1 MRRLF
6 QAKSASVP
14 LAIFCTLLWGTAF
27 PFIKLGYAAFG
38 VRENDVGA
46 MLLFAGC
53 RFFLAGLMVLPVLA
67 FDRSRR
73 LLPANADVLPI
84 AVLGLVMTAAQ
95 YFFTYIGLGYTSG
108 ANTSIITA
116 CASFF
121 TVLGAA
127 LFFRGDELS
136 VLKIMGCV
144 VGFGGVLVMNRG
156 GGVTVQTMLGD
167 GLILVSTICSA
178 AGNLL
183 SKKIAAG
190 RNPLLV
196 TAWQLILGGALL
208 AAAGLC
214 FGGRLDFSKL
224 TGAAILIWL
233 AFVSAAAFSIWTALL
248 KYHSAGRISVF
259 TLLIPVFGT
268 ALSGLLLGESV
279 FRIDTVFA
287 LLLIAAGIVMVNL
300 SGKRRLEE

>member
-27 PFIKLGYAAFG
+27 PFIKLGYAAFD
-38 VRENDVGA
+38 VAENDAGA

-67 FDRSRR
+67 FGRNR
-73 LLPANADVLPI
+73 LLPKKGDFLPI

-121 TVLGAA
+121 TVIGAA
-127 LFFRGDELS
+127 VFFRGDRLT
-136 VLKIMGCV
+136 VLKILGCA

-167 GLILVSTICSA
+167 GLILLSTVCSA

-196 TAWQLILGGALL
+196 TAWQLMLGGALL
-208 AAAGLC
+208 IIAGLC

-224 TGAAILIWL
+224 TGVWILVWL

-248 KYHSAGRISVF
+248 KYHSASRISVF

-279 FRIDTVFA
+279 FRIETLLA

-300 SGKRRLEE
+300 SGKGRQTT

>member
-1 MRRLF
+1 MKRLF

-27 PFIKLGYAAFG
+27 PFIKLGYAAFD
-38 VRENDVGA
+38 VAENDVGA

-67 FDRSRR
+67 FGRNT
-73 LLPANADVLPI
+73 LLPKKGDYLPI
-84 AVLGLVMTAAQ
+84 AVLGLVMTGAQ

-108 ANTSIITA
+108 ANTSIIIA

-121 TVLGAA
+121 TVFGAA
-127 LFFRGDELS
+127 IFFRGDRLT
-136 VLKIMGCV
+136 VLKILGCI

-156 GGVTVQTMLGD
+156 GAVTTATLLGD
-167 GLILVSTICSA
+167 GLILVSTVCSA

-196 TAWQLILGGALL
+196 TACQLIFGGALL
-208 AAAGLC
+208 IIAGLC

-224 TGAAILIWL
+224 TGVMILVWL

-248 KYHSAGRISVF
+248 KYHSASRISVF

-279 FRIDTVFA
+279 FRIETILA

-300 SGKRRLEE
+300 SGKRRQKT

>member
-1 MRRLF
+1 MKRLF

-27 PFIKLGYAAFG
+27 PFIKLGYAAFD
-38 VRENDVGA
+38 VAENDVGA

-67 FDRSRR
+67 FGRNT
-73 LLPANADVLPI
+73 LLPKKGDFLPI

-121 TVLGAA
+121 TVIGAA
-127 LFFRGDELS
+127 VFFRGDRLT
-136 VLKIMGCV
+136 VLKILGCA

-156 GGVTVQTMLGD
+156 AAVTTATLLGD
-167 GLILVSTICSA
+167 GLILLSTVCSA

-196 TAWQLILGGALL
+196 TAWQLMLGGALL
-208 AAAGLC
+208 IIAGLC

-224 TGAAILIWL
+224 TGVWILIWL

-248 KYHSAGRISVF
+248 KYHSASRISVF

-279 FRIDTVFA
+279 FRIETLLA

-300 SGKRRLEE
+300 SGKGRQTT

>member
-27 PFIKLGYAAFG
+27 PFIKLGYAAFD
-38 VRENDVGA
+38 VAENDAGA

-67 FDRSRR
+67 FGRNR
-73 LLPANADVLPI
+73 LLPKKGDFLPI

-121 TVLGAA
+121 TVIGAA
-127 LFFRGDELS
+127 VFFRGDRLT
-136 VLKIMGCV
+136 VLKILGCA

-167 GLILVSTICSA
+167 GLILLSTVCSA

-196 TAWQLILGGALL
+196 TAWQLMLGGALL
-208 AAAGLC
+208 IIAGLC

-224 TGAAILIWL
+224 TGVWILIWL

-248 KYHSAGRISVF
+248 KYHSASRISVF

-279 FRIDTVFA
+279 FRIETLLA

-300 SGKRRLEE
+300 SGKGRQTT

>member
-27 PFIKLGYAAFG
+27 PFIKLGYAAFD
-38 VRENDVGA
+38 VAENDAGA

-67 FDRSRR
+67 FGRNR
-73 LLPANADVLPI
+73 LLPKKGDFLPI

-121 TVLGAA
+121 TVIGAA
-127 LFFRGDELS
+127 AFFRGDRLT
-136 VLKIMGCV
+136 VLTILGSA

-156 GGVTVQTMLGD
+156 AAVTTATLLGD
-167 GLILVSTICSA
+167 GLILLSTVCSA

-196 TAWQLILGGALL
+196 TAWQLMLGGALL
-208 AAAGLC
+208 IIAGLC

-224 TGAAILIWL
+224 TGVWILIWL

-248 KYHSAGRISVF
+248 KYHSASRISVF

-279 FRIDTVFA
+279 FRIETLLA

-300 SGKRRLEE
+300 SGKGRQTT

>member
-1 MRRLF
+1 MKRLF

-27 PFIKLGYAAFG
+27 PFIKLGYAAFD
-38 VRENDVGA
+38 VAENDVGA

-67 FDRSRR
+67 FGRNT
-73 LLPANADVLPI
+73 LLPKKGDYLPI
-84 AVLGLVMTAAQ
+84 AVLGLVMTGAQ

-121 TVLGAA
+121 TVIGAA
-127 LFFRGDELS
+127 LLFRGDRLT
-136 VLKIMGCV
+136 VLKILGCI

-156 GGVTVQTMLGD
+156 GAVTTATLLGD
-167 GLILVSTICSA
+167 GLILVSTVCSA

-196 TAWQLILGGALL
+196 TAWQLIFGGALL
-208 AAAGLC
+208 IIAGLC

-224 TGAAILIWL
+224 TGVMILVWL

-248 KYHSAGRISVF
+248 KYHSASRISVF

-279 FRIDTVFA
+279 FRIETILA

-300 SGKRRLEE
+300 SGKRRQKT

>member
-27 PFIKLGYAAFG
+27 PFIKLGYAAFD
-38 VRENDVGA
+38 VAENDVGA

-67 FDRSRR
+67 FGRNT
-73 LLPANADVLPI
+73 LLPKKGDYLPI
-84 AVLGLVMTAAQ
+84 AVLGLVMTGAQ

-121 TVLGAA
+121 TVFGAA
-127 LFFRGDELS
+127 IFFRGDRLT
-136 VLKIMGCV
+136 VLKILGCI

-156 GGVTVQTMLGD
+156 GAVTTATLLGD
-167 GLILVSTICSA
+167 GLILVSTVCSA

-196 TAWQLILGGALL
+196 TACQLIFGGALL
-208 AAAGLC
+208 IIAGLC

-224 TGAAILIWL
+224 TGVMILVWL

-248 KYHSAGRISVF
+248 KYHSASRISVF

-279 FRIDTVFA
+279 FRIETILA

-300 SGKRRLEE
+300 SGKRRQKT